1 MQLKLC
7 IKTYINTFCKNFSY
21 DEIKSIIESI
31 KRKRQ
36 VESMHVSR
44 KLTHTDVEAVQQLL
58 DYYNSNTDT
67 LLDIYN
73 KYKHRRKSNCMM
85 TGGGLFNSLTDLKNT
100 AKQAAEKAK
109 IAAENAAKQAATEVK
124 NTATQAASEVK
135 NTAKQA
141 AIEVK
146 DATLNAAKEQMNGL
160 KQVIEQELSTLI
172 DKIKDI
178 IKEQMGE
185 ILKNMNP
192 DNIKNIIRD
201 EIEGLLKKYVD
212 PNVIADSVIQKLAK
226 A

>member
-58 DYYNSNTDT
+58 DYYNSDTDT

-85 TGGGLFNSLTDLKNT
+85 TGGGLFGNLKE
-100 AKQAAEKAK
+100 AAEKAK
-109 IAAENAAKQAATEVK
+109 IAAKEAAEKAKDAAKKAATEAAQEAATQAKNAAQQTIEQAK
-124 NTATQAASEVK
+124 NTAQA
-135 NTAKQA
+135 Q
-141 AIEVK
+141 
-146 DATLNAAKEQMNGL
+146 LNGL
-160 KQVIEQELSTLI
+160 TKGMGTLIEQKFSALNN
-172 DKIKDI
+172 DIKNI
-178 IKEQMGE
+178 IKEQIE
-185 ILKNMNP
+185 ELLKKYVNP
-192 DNIKNIIRD
+192 DKIKTIIK
-201 EIEGLLKKYVD
+201 EQIEELLKKYVD